1 VTSETV
7 ARALSAIFRALL
19 PGPLGAE
26 ACAELE
32 DEYRSRRDAAGHAR
46 ATLWF
51 ARHLLLPSTWHLAF
65 ELRRRARRMVRRL
78 EADGATE
85 TGLVRHMGRPPYAA
99 ALLVTTLVFL
109 LYAATLAPTTA
120 FWDASE
126 YITTAHTMG
135 IPHPP
140 GNPLFH
146 VLARSWEVL
155 LAPLGLTVAVRI
167 NLFSAFMSA
176 AAHGFWFLIVE
187 RIRAGSRK
195 IDASRAWALPPPC
208 W

>member
-1 VTSETV
+1 VTGEPV
-7 ARALSAIFRALL
+7 PRVLSAIFRAML

-32 DEYRSRRDAAGHAR
+32 HEYRSRRDAVGHAR

-65 ELRRRARRMVRRL
+65 ELRRRARRI
-78 EADGATE
+78 EPDGATE
-85 TGLVRHMGRPPYAA
+85 TGLVRRVDRPPYTG
-99 ALLVTTLVFL
+99 ALAVTALVFL
-109 LYAATLAPTTA
+109 LYAVTLAPTTA

-155 LAPLGLTVAVRI
+155 LAPRWASPWPCASI
-167 NLFSAFMSA
+167 CSARS
-176 AAHGFWFLIVE
+176 
-187 RIRAGSRK
+187 
-195 IDASRAWALPPPC
+195 
-208 W
+208 